1 MSVKEVTKP
10 RVNKVLKE
18 LNVDPIAA
26 EDGSLVAQYVDAL
39 ISVSVEEHSVIVSTV
54 WRGLFRERA
63 DVDKLL
69 PFVNSLNEMFA
80 TGRVVATEDKEKSM
94 IVIQSLPIATGL
106 TDSQLKA
113 SLQAMLVTSSQLC
126 DEAAARFPHL
136 ITWKKD

>member
-1 MSVKEVTKP
+1 MAVEEVTKP

-18 LNVDPIAA
+18 LNVEPIPT

-54 WRGLFRERA
+54 WRGLFRERE

-94 IVIQSLPIATGL
+94 IVIQALPIAAGL
-106 TDSQLKA
+106 TDTQLKA
-113 SLQAMLVTSSQLC
+113 SLQAMLVTGSQLC

-136 ITWKKD
+136 ITWKES